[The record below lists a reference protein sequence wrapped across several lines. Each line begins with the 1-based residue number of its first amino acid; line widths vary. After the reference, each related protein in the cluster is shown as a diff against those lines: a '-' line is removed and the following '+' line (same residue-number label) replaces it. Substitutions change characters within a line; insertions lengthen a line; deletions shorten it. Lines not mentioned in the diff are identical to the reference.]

1 MRSEPKSSA
10 PGRPVWTSELLRTI
24 VPTNNGSLER
34 PAPQHV
40 TGENTM
46 QIRRTTTVQ
55 NTNSINLKTNNSTSN
70 VSSQN
75 TVPVDQLEISA
86 EAQALQSNN
95 GIRTEKVAELR
106 EQIATGRYETAEKI
120 DVAVERMLDEIA

>member
-1 MRSEPKSSA
+1 
-10 PGRPVWTSELLRTI
+10 
-24 VPTNNGSLER
+24 
-34 PAPQHV
+34 
-40 TGENTM
+40 M

-55 NTNSINLKTNNSTSN
+55 NTNSIKLNTTNKTAS
-70 VSSQN
+70 VSPQN

-86 EAQALQSNN
+86 EAQALQSNS

-120 DVAVERMLDEIA
+120 DVAVERLLDEIV

>member
-1 MRSEPKSSA
+1 
-10 PGRPVWTSELLRTI
+10 
-24 VPTNNGSLER
+24 
-34 PAPQHV
+34 
-40 TGENTM
+40 M

>member
-1 MRSEPKSSA
+1 MRSEPKSST
-10 PGRPVWTSELLRTI
+10 PGRPVRTSELLRPI
-24 VPTNNGSLER
+24 VPNNNGSLER
-34 PAPQHV
+34 PAPQSL

-46 QIRRTTTVQ
+46 QIRRTKTVQ

>member
-1 MRSEPKSSA
+1 
-10 PGRPVWTSELLRTI
+10 
-24 VPTNNGSLER
+24 
-34 PAPQHV
+34 
-40 TGENTM
+40 M

-55 NTNSINLKTNNSTSN
+55 NTNAINLKTQNKTSGIATG
-70 VSSQN
+70 QN
-75 TVPVDQLEISA
+75 TIPVDQLDISP
-86 EAQALQSNN
+86 EAQAIQAGG

>member
-1 MRSEPKSSA
+1 
-10 PGRPVWTSELLRTI
+10 
-24 VPTNNGSLER
+24 
-34 PAPQHV
+34 
-40 TGENTM
+40 M

-55 NTNSINLKTNNSTSN
+55 NTNSINTKTNNKTASVTP
-70 VSSQN
+70 QN

-86 EAQALQSNN
+86 EAQALQSSS

-120 DVAVERMLDEIA
+120 EVAVERMLDQIA